1 MFTKEKQ
8 MKNPVEVLNS
18 IFEISIK
25 VKLLI
30 IVIYHCVF

>member
-8 MKNPVEVLNS
+8 MKNPVEFLNS

-25 VKLLI
+25 ENYLSL
-30 IVIYHCVF
+30 Y